1 MGTRSYL
8 LSGETPPY
16 PDEADEG
23 QAADAQHAIGDPG
36 PAAATAT
43 RHRAETRLG
52 RRAGALRARPGG
64 RALAGLLRVPA
75 SEDGRT
81 QARCQVRETSH
92 VLRLRESAD
101 QCAGRDDLPNH
112 RVQLGRAGGDRAPR
126 VPGHLDLRAR
136 VGRKEDLARVEQA
149 EVALCERGL
158 AADPQRAQGPRVGN
172 GTRALLAIV
181 ADGGRS

>member
-64 RALAGLLRVPA
+64 RALA
-75 SEDGRT
+75 
-81 QARCQVRETSH
+81 
-92 VLRLRESAD
+92 
-101 QCAGRDDLPNH
+101 
-112 RVQLGRAGGDRAPR
+112 DRAPR

-136 VGRKEDLARVEQA
+136 VGRKENLARVQQTEIT
-149 EVALCERGL
+149 LCERSL
-158 AADPQRAQGPRVGN
+158 AADPQRAQ
-172 GTRALLAIV
+172 
-181 ADGGRS
+181 